1 MLTNSKNI
9 EIAEVF
15 KNYKGWGSTH
25 ANRELFEELFR
36 AFNKVST
43 ESILTYGS
51 LIPRTPEDKL
61 YANVVNL
68 APNTTYVYPES
79 NFSNVPL
86 IEYVAELPLT
96 AVSGNCNDA
105 YVIKRDSK
113 QVENI
118 IPFDFS
124 DTGIYNY
131 TLKTEAGEEIA
142 FGVCD
147 WRVDVNS
154 AILTFNNGVPEGVS
168 ADHPPKLTF
177 YRYAGPTGIKS
188 HLDAVFKTVAGVQI
202 VDGEPVVKFT
212 ESLNTSLDE
221 VKLGWFEEFGFNG
234 DDSSQGVG
242 LQFNTL
248 TPVTDSAT
256 GDVLKGWDEASKSQ
270 VVSLLTHKTSNNS
283 SVLFVSEG
291 LSGTQQFVINS
302 AGLQKVDLDDG
313 FLVGNFE
320 PGDYEIEVTE
330 SNDIYAVLLAKN
342 NDTFNYDL
350 YIPRSD
356 EYVDVQVP
364 IFVDVSI
371 LPAHLKLTS
380 MTTYGDQIVP
390 QYYGPRVVDF
400 VIASETSVDNRSA
413 DYIVYNNEGSFLAE
427 GLAKATGH
435 TLLRNGAYVDSG
447 NLVTL
452 EDIHLQGESEFG
464 TQVAGTFEINGV
476 VVLSDLDL
484 SDTTIKVNE
493 GAILELKNVNV
504 GTLENNGTTLIFNS
518 NIEEYTETEDSNLE
532 AHNSYIRKCT
542 LTGKSL
548 ILSSHIGWLDAE
560 LAKEETVIEATAVDY
575 LNSFEG
581 QFKLDLS
588 FVSKVNDSIDSKLYP
603 AAKTI
608 TYYNA
613 FNERFFAKLSDPID
627 YDEDTNEIIIK
638 LDLGEEGV
646 RRPTIFVNEDG
657 RLQVRI
663 FDANEIGLN
672 SDLIKTQTEST
683 AYDEA
688 SAGHEDT
695 VLETERP
702 VNVEEAILDL
712 YWSKAGLVNGKLPLK
727 FLPDSVA
734 HGGIK
739 YVGMWPFEQEQDE
752 LGNWLPGEYPTF
764 DKIDKHLIT
773 DDKYEKLQPGWF
785 MIVSASHKDDD
796 PCLEQ
801 IAIDGE
807 KFTAG
812 DWLIYAGTVTKPV
825 IVGYKDVPDK
835 KKVIVTRKYVEDF
848 TSEGLLRIINNT
860 PFQYKGMDETYTYFN
875 KNDWEVCTE
884 DPNAGGVHGFV
895 HDMQRDSVEGTEVL
909 QLITKDKTKFAS
921 VYVGYVLNSEGEKI
935 KAVTFN
941 GMSADMTES
950 FMGFVVREDNI
961 SSTSEPLAD
970 YNRTYEAEEYEDYIR
985 KDPVYEDRTFDKWDK
1000 LDRSYSDPVY
1010 SRLPVLATDSTK
1022 NINPEWSVLDG
1033 GTGLLRLSNIT
1044 LAEAIRLIN
1053 EELLQLGPQAP
1064 ASIKDISLV
1073 IDDKTTTGIT
1083 MEYMPAVAGQL
1094 DNLIA
1099 DFDNNKKVAYISG
1112 SGLVGIK
1119 QVGKHKGLPL
1129 EREFY
1134 VSDTYDF
1141 EIMDGG
1147 DIVYSTID
1155 AGTGSSLEIANLNI
1169 DVQDPYQKYKLGVN
1183 GPSNFKSADV
1193 DLDYD
1198 LVSDEVSVVH
1208 KIKYSV
1214 VNQSENVFV
1223 EDLTEFEGSTGVVEF
1238 EERQIND
1245 FSLAEV
1251 ETCKSINAG
1260 ALNDAMIKI
1269 GGVKFL
1275 TTEFDLTG
1283 SFKIKNFITN
1293 GAISRKDKV
1302 EIFASLG
1309 SFSIDVKDLHSVL
1322 TKTGNGVFDLEVRF
1336 TVGIPNRE
1344 EVFGIHDLTISTNA
1358 YTYDGSIEGVEVLR
1372 LQKLNIA
1379 PTGINLNVLDSPL
1392 SGWPEYT
1399 TDFNDTYKKLTV
1411 ENSWEL
1417 TRCAS
1422 GWCWPEG
1429 EYVTEYKPN
1438 TEAVLQTVEPTGFD
1452 SGDYSYRFITIC
1464 KDLGEIYDMCGFD
1477 LLLSYGKEEK
1487 PIINKLNGQFTN
1499 MMVQVLVTSSE
1510 APHTQF
1516 LDGNKAVPIFYKSD
1530 FTLGAAALY
1539 PGKSNEEVRRI
1550 TFGNKPVPVSKI
1562 IVRIGVPKDSNICI
1576 KNVDFNLNIE

>member
-96 AVSGNCNDA
+96 VVSGNCNDA
-105 YVIKRDSK
+105 YVIKRDGK

-168 ADHPPKLTF
+168 ANHPPKLTF

-234 DDSSQGVG
+234 DDNSQGVG

-302 AGLQKVDLDDG
+302 TGLQKVDLDDG

-413 DYIVYNNEGSFLAE
+413 DYIVYNNEGSFLAD

-663 FDANEIGLN
+663 FDANEIKLN

-739 YVGMWPFEQEQDE
+739 YVGMWQFEQEQDE

-812 DWLIYAGTVTKPV
+812 DWLIYAG
-825 IVGYKDVPDK
+825 
-835 KKVIVTRKYVEDF
+835 
-848 TSEGLLRIINNT
+848 
-860 PFQYKGMDETYTYFN
+860 
-875 KNDWEVCTE
+875 
-884 DPNAGGVHGFV
+884 
-895 HDMQRDSVEGTEVL
+895 
-909 QLITKDKTKFAS
+909 
-921 VYVGYVLNSEGEKI
+921 
-935 KAVTFN
+935 
-941 GMSADMTES
+941 
-950 FMGFVVREDNI
+950 
-961 SSTSEPLAD
+961 
-970 YNRTYEAEEYEDYIR
+970 
-985 KDPVYEDRTFDKWDK
+985 DKWDK

-1083 MEYMPAVAGQL
+1083 MEYIPAVAGQL

-1141 EIMDGG
+1141 EIMDGE

-1223 EDLTEFEGSTGVVEF
+1223 EDLTEFEGSTGLVEF

-1251 ETCKSINAG
+1251 EPCRSINAG

-1309 SFSIDVKDLHSVL
+1309 SFNIDVKDLHSVL
-1322 TKTGNGVFDLEVRF
+1322 TKTSNGVFDLEVRF

-1379 PTGINLNVLDSPL
+1379 PTGINSNVLDSPL

-1438 TEAVLQTVEPTGFD
+1438 TEAVLQTVEPTGFEA
-1452 SGDYSYRFITIC
+1452 GDYSYRFITIC

-1562 IVRIGVPKDSNICI
+1562 IVRIGVPKDSDICI